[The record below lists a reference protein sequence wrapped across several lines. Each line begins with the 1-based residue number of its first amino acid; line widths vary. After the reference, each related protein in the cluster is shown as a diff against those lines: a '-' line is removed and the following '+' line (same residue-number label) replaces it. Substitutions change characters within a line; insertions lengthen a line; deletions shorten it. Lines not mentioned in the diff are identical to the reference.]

1 MKGNIWVQAIG
12 FVGTALY
19 FVSYQCRKNRT
30 LFTVQ
35 FLSYLFYT
43 IHLFLLGADAGAIS
57 YILNIVRSLC
67 LASGNKFLKS
77 KQMCVIICVLQLA
90 SLIFTWSGFI
100 VLLPVVAN
108 IASTIGGYTDDA
120 KKIRFSGMFINSPL
134 WIIYN
139 IIIGSYAGI
148 LDEVVSEIS
157 MIISLIR
164 YGREQKN
171 EKKEISAS

>member
-30 LFTVQ
+30 LFAVQ

-43 IHLFLLGADAGAIS
+43 IHLFLLGANAGAIS

-77 KQMCVIICVLQLA
+77 KQMCVIICVLQAVSLTVTWTGPLA
-90 SLIFTWSGFI
+90 
-100 VLLPVVAN
+100 LLPVTAN

-120 KKIRFSGMFINSPL
+120 KKIRFAGMFINSPL
-134 WIIYN
+134 WIIYDVMV
-139 IIIGSYAGI
+139 GSYAGI

-157 MIISLIR
+157 MIISMVR
-164 YGREQKN
+164 YGRKAV
-171 EKKEISAS
+171 KEEENKSET